1 MDDFSINMK
10 NMLVKLLYYYLMLM
24 IYVKYYEIIDQ
35 HKFLYHVHMFDML
48 MLKDY

>member
-1 MDDFSINMK
+1 MDDFSIDMK
-10 NMLVKLLYYYLMLM
+10 NMLVRLFDYYLMLM

-35 HKFLYHVHMFDML
+35 YIILNHADMFDML